1 MLYNN
6 IKKQDW
12 VNFWI
17 YRKETLFFYNEGNK
31 MKRYQKFLLVAIV
44 MNLLIG
50 LIYLNRFEVSAT
62 TVKEMEDKA
71 SGFIQAGSDAATG
84 FDTKPITQSF
94 TGLGSFLTMIG
105 AGVMVAVVSYMGIKY
120 LMSPPDKQAAL
131 KQQLIG
137 VVVAGIVIFGAYGIW
152 SAVLKVVSNF

>member
-1 MLYNN
+1 
-6 IKKQDW
+6 
-12 VNFWI
+12 
-17 YRKETLFFYNEGNK
+17 

-44 MNLLIG
+44 INLLIG
-50 LIYLNRFEVSAT
+50 LVYLNTFEVSAT
-62 TVKEMEDKA
+62 TIKDMEDKA
-71 SGFIQAGSDAATG
+71 SGFISVGESAATG
-84 FDTKPITQSF
+84 FDTQKITQSF
-94 TGLGSFLTMIG
+94 TGLGSLLTMVG

-152 SAVLKVVSNF
+152 SAVLRVVSNF